1 MMLNVEKEEV
11 ANWGNAYTKME
22 IDKHDENVRIREL
35 ITQHVLLSTNI
46 GSAQR
51 LFIRFCFNKSI
62 VPKQFLYNKKIYL
75 STNKH
80 SDNKISNKQHDI
92 RMTNVFLT
100 LHEI

>member
-11 ANWGNAYTKME
+11 ASWGNAYTKME

-62 VPKQFLYNKKIYL
+62 VPKQFLHNKKI
-75 STNKH
+75 SVNEQTFGQQN
-80 SDNKISNKQHDI
+80 I
-92 RMTNVFLT
+92 
-100 LHEI
+100 